1 MIEGLYVTIT
11 PDGIVKKYLSTRDG
25 EVPFP
30 DVSVA
35 DELIAFAEENY
46 LFLLFSGRD
55 LFRLVNMSSSDE
67 EVIAEAAAICE
78 EIKQWNILCGTL
90 AYYDFLD
97 YYHYWAPP
105 EGYHRSRITD
115 SAQYFGRAF
124 SAWQVVM
131 DALEQLS
138 QGLQPDFPYKGALY
152 FTVKPFG
159 KPAKFLFRSEE
170 FYYYFLLQHLLESD
184 TRICKCQFCGRY
196 FVPRTKHKTLY
207 CDRIVRDGKTCKEIA
222 PYLKHKEKIAANKV
236 LSLFDH
242 AKRTMYQR
250 VYRAIYAKDESVVD
264 MIRSQ
269 YDAWLNSAIQTLD
282 RYLAGELT
290 AEETMTMISATTKDE
305 LLEQI
310 SSELT
315 LETAAPKS

>member
-30 DVSVA
+30 DVSVT

-46 LFLLFSGRD
+46 LFLLLSGTN
-55 LFRLVNMSSSDE
+55 LFRLIHRSASDE

-78 EIKQWNILCGTL
+78 IIKQRNILCGTL
-90 AYYDFLD
+90 AYYEFLD

-105 EGYHRSRITD
+105 KGYRRSRIED
-115 SAQYFGRAF
+115 SAHYFGRAV

-131 DALEQLS
+131 GALRQLS
-138 QGLQPDFPYKGALY
+138 QGLRPDFPYRGALY
-152 FTVKPFG
+152 YTIKPFG
-159 KPAKFLFRSEE
+159 KPARFLFRSEE
-170 FYYYFLLQHLLESD
+170 FYYYFLLQHLLDSN

-207 CDRIVRDGKTCKEIA
+207 CDRVVRDGKTCKEIA
-222 PYLKHKEKIAANKV
+222 PYLKHKERIAANKV

-242 AKRTMYQR
+242 VKGTMYQR
-250 VYRAIYAKDESVVD
+250 VYRASYDKDESAVD
-264 MIRSQ
+264 MARDQ
-269 YDAWLNSAIQTLD
+269 YDAWFSSATQARD
-282 RYLAGELT
+282 RYLDGELT
-290 AEETMTMISATTKDE
+290 AEEAMAIISAPTKDE
-305 LLEQI
+305 MLEQI

-315 LETAAPKS
+315 LETATP

>member
-25 EVPFP
+25 EVPFS
-30 DVSVA
+30 DVSVT

-46 LFLLFSGRD
+46 LFLLLCRTN
-55 LFRLVNMSSSDE
+55 LFRLIHRSASDE

-78 EIKQWNILCGTL
+78 KIKQRSILCGTL

-105 EGYHRSRITD
+105 KGYRRSRIAD
-115 SAQYFGRAF
+115 SAQYFGRAAI
-124 SAWQVVM
+124 AWQVVM

-138 QGLQPDFPYKGALY
+138 QELQPDLRHPGALY
-152 FTVKPFG
+152 FTAKPFG
-159 KPAKFLFRSEE
+159 KPTKILFRSEE
-170 FYYYFLLQHLLESD
+170 FYYYFLLQHMLESD

-222 PYLKHKEKIAANKV
+222 PYLKHKERIAANKV
-236 LSLFDH
+236 LSLFNH
-242 AKRTMYQR
+242 AKGTMYQR
-250 VYRAIYAKDESVVD
+250 VYRVDDDKRQSVVD
-264 MIRSQ
+264 MTDDQ
-269 YDAWLNSAIQTLD
+269 YNDWLDAATKARD

-290 AEETMTMISATTKDE
+290 AEEAMSMISVPTKDE

-310 SSELT
+310 SSEMT
-315 LETAAPKS
+315 LETAAP

>member
-11 PDGIVKKYLSTRDG
+11 PDGIVKKHLSTRDG

-30 DVSVA
+30 DVSVT
-35 DELIAFAEENY
+35 DELIAFAEQNY
-46 LFLLFSGRD
+46 LFLLLSGTN
-55 LFRLVNMSSSDE
+55 LFRLIHRSASDE

-78 EIKQWNILCGTL
+78 KIKQRSIVCGTL
-90 AYYDFLD
+90 AYYEFLD
-97 YYHYWAPP
+97 FYHYWFRPK
-105 EGYHRSRITD
+105 GYRRSRIENT
-115 SAQYFGRAF
+115 SQHFGRAAI
-124 SAWQVVM
+124 AWQVVM
-131 DALEQLS
+131 DALEKLS
-138 QGLQPDFPYKGALY
+138 QGLQPDLRHWGTLY

-159 KPAKFLFRSEE
+159 KPAEILFRSEE
-170 FYYYFLLQHLLESD
+170 FYYYFLLQHLLESN

-196 FVPRTKHKTLY
+196 FAPRTKHKTLY

-222 PYLKHKEKIAANKV
+222 PYLKHKERIAANKV
-236 LSLFDH
+236 LSLFNH
-242 AKRTMYQR
+242 AKGTMYQR
-250 VYRAIYAKDESVVD
+250 VYRASYDKAESVVD

-269 YDAWLNSAIQTLD
+269 YDAWFSSATQIRD

-290 AEETMTMISATTKDE
+290 AEEAMTMISATTKDE

-315 LETAAPKS
+315 LETAAP

>member
-11 PDGIVKKYLSTRDG
+11 PDGTIKKYLSTRDG
-25 EVPFP
+25 EVSFP
-30 DVSVA
+30 DVSIT
-35 DELIAFAEENY
+35 DELIEFAERDY
-46 LFLLFSGRD
+46 LYI
-55 LFRLVNMSSSDE
+55 LFRTSNLHFMAQGSASDS
-67 EVIAEAAAICE
+67 EVIAEAEVICE
-78 EIKQWNILCGTL
+78 ELKQRDLICGTL
-90 AYYDFLD
+90 AYYEFLD

-105 EGYHRSRITD
+105 KGYRRRRMED

-207 CDRIVRDGKTCKEIA
+207 CDRVIRDGKTCKEIA

-236 LSLFDH
+236 LSLFEH
-242 AKRTMYQR
+242 SKGTMYQR
-250 VYRAIYAKDESVVD
+250 VYRAIYDKDESVVD

-269 YDAWLNSAIQTLD
+269 YDAWLNAAIQTLD

-290 AEETMTMISATTKDE
+290 AEEAMTMISASTKNE

-310 SSELT
+310 SSDLT
-315 LETAAPKS
+315 LEIAAP